1 MAERI
6 ATAQGLPFN
15 FLDNILSELCTAG
28 VVRSQRGPEIGY
40 LLASDPAEISIADII
55 RAVEG
60 PLAAVRGER
69 PEDAA
74 YPGAAHDLPRV
85 WIAVRKNLREV
96 VEHVTLADVAKAS
109 LPHSITQLASDPDAW
124 VTR

>member
-40 LLASDPAEISIADII
+40 RLASDPAEITIADII

-60 PLAAVRGER
+60 PAGRGPRRAAGRCRLSGRRAR
-69 PEDAA
+69 P
-74 YPGAAHDLPRV
+74 PPRLDRS
-85 WIAVRKNLREV
+85 A
-96 VEHVTLADVAKAS
+96 
-109 LPHSITQLASDPDAW
+109 
-124 VTR
+124 